1 MDEKSG
7 KEDFW
12 SGDEDQVLRKLETS
26 RLGLTEDEVRKR
38 LDIYGQNVL
47 RKKRLY
53 AFEVFLRQFKSPFLW
68 ILIVI
73 SIVSMFLGQTI
84 SSLII
89 LVMIFLSSLLSFF
102 DEYKSEKIVEQL
114 NKKIAHK
121 ALVIRAAEKKE
132 VSVHNLVPGDMV
144 FLTIGSV
151 VPADIR
157 LLYTKEVLY

>member
-102 DEYKSEKIVEQL
+102 DEYKS
-114 NKKIAHK
+114 KKI
-121 ALVIRAAEKKE
+121 L
-132 VSVHNLVPGDMV
+132 
-144 FLTIGSV
+144 
-151 VPADIR
+151 
-157 LLYTKEVLY
+157 